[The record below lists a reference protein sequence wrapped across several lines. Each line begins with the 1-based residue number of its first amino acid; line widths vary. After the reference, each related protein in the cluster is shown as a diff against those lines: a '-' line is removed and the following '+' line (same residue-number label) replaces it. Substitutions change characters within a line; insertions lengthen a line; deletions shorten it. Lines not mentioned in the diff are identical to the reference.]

1 MERCSPKSRQAANDP
16 ITDFPHERYPNY
28 DSTLAA
34 SASCMND
41 WIALMITILGRR
53 NSSSVQLV
61 MWAINEIGV
70 EFERL
75 DYGHGFATTN
85 TPAYLAMNPMGRVPV
100 LQDGP
105 VTMFESAAI
114 LRYLGAAYGSETFWP
129 ACPRSRA
136 SLDAIAEWGKN
147 TFAEGVLR
155 IFVYEVRMPAA
166 TRDPAFLAAAVENL
180 IPLAKIFEGFL
191 RGREWV
197 GGDHFTFA
205 DIACGHILHRY
216 FSLDWDRP
224 DLPMLRDYYE
234 KLQQRT
240 AYQQNA
246 MVPFDDLKGSYRP
259 L

>member
-1 MERCSPKSRQAANDP
+1 
-16 ITDFPHERYPNY
+16 
-28 DSTLAA
+28 
-34 SASCMND
+34 
-41 WIALMITILGRR
+41 MITILGRR

-70 EFERL
+70 DFERL
-75 DYGHGFATTN
+75 DYGHGFKTTN

-155 IFVYEVRMPAA
+155 IFVYEVRMSAA

-180 IPLAKIFEGFL
+180 IPLAKISFSPVSLKFPIEKSIYGQGVTSF
-191 RGREWV
+191 V
-197 GGDHFTFA
+197 DVTVIIPFTV
-205 DIACGHILHRY
+205 IQ
-216 FSLDWDRP
+216 P
-224 DLPMLRDYYE
+224 
-234 KLQQRT
+234 
-240 AYQQNA
+240 
-246 MVPFDDLKGSYRP
+246 LKDP
-259 L
+259 